1 MYNIPQHNLRNEA
14 LMLRDFHINSP
25 YGRLGKH
32 PPQGRWEGYVENFQ
46 YNQALGVAPLMEEES
61 TGRRSRGRTAWDLG
75 RRVPCVSNTLDR

>member
-14 LMLRDFHINSP
+14 LMLRDFHINSS

-46 YNQALGVAPLMEEES
+46 YNQALGAKTQHSPAVLS
-61 TGRRSRGRTAWDLG
+61 LIRGWARVGEALDHTA
-75 RRVPCVSNTLDR
+75 R

>member
-46 YNQALGVAPLMEEES
+46 YNQAFGKLTNHLLQANVYAGGDRDSP
-61 TGRRSRGRTAWDLG
+61 
-75 RRVPCVSNTLDR
+75 SNTVAQTGYAGT